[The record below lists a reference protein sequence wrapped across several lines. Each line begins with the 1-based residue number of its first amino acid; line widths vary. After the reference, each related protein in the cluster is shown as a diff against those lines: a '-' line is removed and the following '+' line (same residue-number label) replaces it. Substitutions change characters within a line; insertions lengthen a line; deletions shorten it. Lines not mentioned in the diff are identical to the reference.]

1 MFARQHFSM
10 SIQGRGTTRVHTYLE
25 DTFILIVWNF
35 LNSSVIV
42 CTGRKHAMPNSCQ
55 LIIEKQNMAINGDVD
70 AATNVIEDR
79 RCLKKLRP
87 LLGIGIVAVS
97 ALFFCISNVIV
108 KKLSHV
114 DFFMISCIRF
124 FFIFMM
130 SSPVLMSRVDI
141 KNHPTLDVNLKSSP
155 FPSGKRWLLFWRSIL
170 GASNLMIHFYSVQVI
185 TIF

>member
-1 MFARQHFSM
+1 MAQDDIPTSD
-10 SIQGRGTTRVHTYLE
+10 IKEDGRC
-25 DTFILIVWNF
+25 
-35 LNSSVIV
+35 S
-42 CTGRKHAMPNSCQ
+42 
-55 LIIEKQNMAINGDVD
+55 
-70 AATNVIEDR
+70 
-79 RCLKKLRP
+79 KKLRP
-87 LLGIGIVAVS
+87 LFGIGILAAS

-124 FFIFMM
+124 FTMFMM
-130 SSPVLMSRVDI
+130 SSPVLMSRVEI

-155 FPSGKRWLLFWRSIL
+155 FPSGKQWLLFWRSIL

>member
-1 MFARQHFSM
+1 
-10 SIQGRGTTRVHTYLE
+10 
-25 DTFILIVWNF
+25 
-35 LNSSVIV
+35 
-42 CTGRKHAMPNSCQ
+42 
-55 LIIEKQNMAINGDVD
+55 MAINGVEDFASGTNDV
-70 AATNVIEDR
+70 NEER
-79 RCLKKLRP
+79 RCLKKLKP

-97 ALFFCISNVIV
+97 ALFFCIMNVIV

-124 FFIFMM
+124 FTMFMM
-130 SSPVLMSRVDI
+130 SSPVLMSRVEI